1 MARNL
6 GEVTVCWRGKS
17 TKWTW
22 TKECSSCYYR
32 FFDGLRR
39 TLFGVAFEN
48 YAVVNVEQVKSQTRA

>member
-22 TKECSSCYYR
+22 AKECSCYYR

-39 TLFGVAFEN
+39 TLFGVTFEN
-48 YAVVNVEQVKSQTRA
+48 YAIVNVG